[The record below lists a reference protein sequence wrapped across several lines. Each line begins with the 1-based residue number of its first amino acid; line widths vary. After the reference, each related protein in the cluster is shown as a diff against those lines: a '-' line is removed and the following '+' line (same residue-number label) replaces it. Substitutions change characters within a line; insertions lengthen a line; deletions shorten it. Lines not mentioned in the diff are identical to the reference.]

1 MAQADLAQDARRSRE
16 ISSFIPE
23 GCMTRIQRIV
33 AALVVLTAAS
43 IPAAGQRMTGA
54 HPTGAIPSPELLDTT
69 GLFNSRFAKVGD
81 DLFIAGQPTERG
93 LRELK
98 ARGVT
103 TIVNLRTPPEM
114 ARVGF
119 DEAALAA
126 QLGMTYVYL
135 PVRGDSALP
144 YSPET
149 VARFAKTMEA
159 ANGKVLLHCTV
170 AWRASHL
177 WAAYLIKDRGLD
189 VPTALANARA
199 INLSDADPRMAGRQP
214 VEQFLDRDLP
224 QLKHT
229 AKAP

>member
-1 MAQADLAQDARRSRE
+1 M
-16 ISSFIPE
+16 I
-23 GCMTRIQRIV
+23 RIQRILPV
-33 AALVVLTAAS
+33 FFALSAAAS
-43 IPAAGQRMTGA
+43 PAAAQHVTGA
-54 HPTGAIPSPELLDTT
+54 HPSAAIPSPELLDTT

-114 ARVGF
+114 ARIGF

-126 QLGMTYVYL
+126 QLGMAYVYL
-135 PVRGDSALP
+135 PVRGDTAMP

-149 VARFAKTMEA
+149 VAKFAKVMESTTS
-159 ANGKVLLHCTV
+159 GKVALHCTV

-177 WAAYLIKDRGLD
+177 WAAYLIKNRGID

-199 INLSDADPRMAGRQP
+199 INLMDDMRMSTGRQP
-214 VEQFLDRDLP
+214 VEEFLNQDLP
-224 QLKHT
+224 QIKHA

>member
-1 MAQADLAQDARRSRE
+1 
-16 ISSFIPE
+16 
-23 GCMTRIQRIV
+23 MTRTQRLV
-33 AALVVLTAAS
+33 AVLVALTAVSVPAS
-43 IPAAGQRMTGA
+43 AQRMTGA
-54 HPTGAIPSPELLDTT
+54 HPAGAIPSPELMDTT

-93 LRELK
+93 LREAK

-103 TIVNLRTPPEM
+103 MVVNLRTPPEM

-126 QLGMTYVYL
+126 QLGMTYIYL
-135 PVRGDSALP
+135 PVRGDSAMP

-149 VARFAKTMEA
+149 VARFAKAMES

-177 WAAYLIKDRGLD
+177 WAAYLIKDRGVD
-189 VPTALANARA
+189 VTMALANARA
-199 INLSDADPRMAGRQP
+199 INLRDADPLMPGRQP
-214 VEQFLDRDLP
+214 VEQVLDKDLP
-224 QLKHT
+224 QLKR
-229 AKAP
+229 AGKAP